1 MIYKPGTLIGA
12 AESIVLQMT
21 CMEDVDECIVLHAG
35 WMYQQRLIQEE
46 DPHEGPV
53 GDIRVS
59 CCVFSIFVK
68 LVSDMLQN
76 YATIIFT
83 LNDLHGLEQIH

>member
-1 MIYKPGTLIGA
+1 MVATKANGLGGSAIFKPVILIGA

-21 CMEDVDECIVLHAG
+21 YTEDVDEVIVLHAG

-59 CCVFSIFVK
+59 CCVFAISAK
-68 LVSDMLQN
+68 PVSEMLRKF
-76 YATIIFT
+76 ATR
-83 LNDLHGLEQIH
+83 